1 MTYKDQMGRVVEIP
15 SAPRRIV
22 SIVPSQTE
30 LLFDLGLEEE
40 TVGITKFCIYP
51 EKWFRNKKRV
61 GGTKNLNLE
70 EIRALQPDLI
80 IGNKEENTLED
91 ILALEREFPIWM
103 SDIYSLEDSLEMINQ
118 LAAITGKEREGS
130 ALIEEIQQNFQ
141 TLSVFQNRGK
151 VAYFIWKDPYYL
163 AGTNTFIDSMIR
175 ACGLTNVVQEERY
188 PELNR
193 TILKDAEYLLFSS
206 EPFPFKSEM
215 LAELQGNFPNK
226 KIVFVD
232 GEYFSWYGSR
242 LKDAPAY
249 FRQLLEASFL

>member
-30 LLFDLGLEEE
+30 LLYDLGLEEE
-40 TVGITKFCIYP
+40 TIGITKFCIYP

-61 GGTKNLNLE
+61 GGTKNLNLA

-91 ILALEREFPIWM
+91 ILALEKEFPVWM
-103 SDIYSLEDSLEMINQ
+103 SDIYTLEDALQMIQ
-118 LAAITGKEREGS
+118 QI
-130 ALIEEIQQNFQ
+130 ALITEKNEIGQGLIDEIKRNFLELNQ
-141 TLSVFQNRGK
+141 WGKGKK

-163 AGTNTFIDSMIR
+163 SGSNTFIDAMIG
-175 ACGLTNVVQEERY
+175 ACGLVNVVQEDRY
-188 PELNR
+188 PELKEEH
-193 TILKDAEYLLFSS
+193 IQQADYLLFSS
-206 EPFPFKSEM
+206 EPFPFKPEM
-215 LAELQGNFPNK
+215 LEELQKNFLNK

-242 LKDAPAY
+242 LKDAPSY
-249 FRQLLEASFL
+249 FVKLMKELFV